1 MHIWRRILR
10 GDSPRT
16 RATITV
22 SKSAAAKSNATRPT
36 QSVHP
41 QSTLPPVAKSTRSAV
56 LNVPSSSIC
65 APLAPNDGNSNVT
78 GYV

>member
-41 QSTLPPVAKSTRSAV
+41 QSTLPPVV